1 MSHLIITTHELLA
14 EWITATVF
22 KTLLAIHP
30 PIIYYSD
37 TTLEL
42 LPDGTYNITER
53 LVTLMQKTLYSG
65 VHHASNVS
73 TTCQPGVTFGVATI
87 NVEISNLEIRHC
99 SAELWLKESDG
110 TILTCYNAQ
119 ISQSLGYKPLRCK
132 C

>member
-53 LVTLMQKTLYSG
+53 LVTLM
-65 VHHASNVS
+65 
-73 TTCQPGVTFGVATI
+73 
-87 NVEISNLEIRHC
+87 
-99 SAELWLKESDG
+99 
-110 TILTCYNAQ
+110 
-119 ISQSLGYKPLRCK
+119 
-132 C
+132 